1 MQVTVENTGALERKM
16 TIQYPWD
23 EVETRESDALKKLQK
38 KAKIDGFRPG
48 KAPMT
53 VIKKYHGDRVRY
65 DVISD
70 IMRHSYFE
78 AIQKEDLS
86 PAGYPFFDPKEIKEG
101 EDFEFI
107 ATFEVFPEF
116 EVVELDGQTIEREV
130 AELKDSDIDAT
141 IEKLRK
147 QMQSFEKV
155 DRACDNADEVTIH
168 FEGFVDGDAF
178 EGGKAENFKIVLG
191 SNRMIPGFESAIIG
205 MNAGEDKTID
215 VEFPKEYHSEAL
227 AGKPAQFK
235 IHMVEVAGA
244 VLPEVDAEFIKRY
257 GVEDG
262 DINKF
267 KDELRNE
274 LQRELDITLKTKLKK
289 AVFDKTL
296 ELNSFEV
303 PKALI
308 DNEIKQM
315 QDAQVKQMQQYGL
328 KDSKIPAAELFEEEA
343 KKRVALGIIVDKL
356 IKKYDVKPDAD
367 KVKTLIEQRASV
379 YDQPEEIVN
388 AFYANEKLLNEMQD
402 IALEEQ
408 IVETLI
414 KSATLKEVEKSFADL
429 MGQQ

>member
-1 MQVTVENTGALERKM
+1 
-16 TIQYPWD
+16 
-23 EVETRESDALKKLQK
+23 
-38 KAKIDGFRPG
+38 
-48 KAPMT
+48 
-53 VIKKYHGDRVRY
+53 
-65 DVISD
+65 
-70 IMRHSYFE
+70 
-78 AIQKEDLS
+78 
-86 PAGYPFFDPKEIKEG
+86 
-101 EDFEFI
+101 
-107 ATFEVFPEF
+107 
-116 EVVELDGQTIEREV
+116 
-130 AELKDSDIDAT
+130 
-141 IEKLRK
+141 
-147 QMQSFEKV
+147 
-155 DRACDNADEVTIH
+155 